1 MLQSEN
7 DTAQDSPEP
16 NQETIDTVRGRIR
29 ASDFQG
35 AGQLAAQTLANFD
48 GTSGEREELTYMLA
62 LAQRY
67 QGQPDEALQTIQSL
81 LDEAPGYARAWQE
94 RGHIFR
100 ALRQSEAARESF
112 EEALR
117 HNPALHGSWRALLKL
132 YEEAGMTKHAAA
144 AADQLQRLEALPR
157 ELLAVTSMI
166 HENRLQKAEKLV
178 RYFLKRHPE
187 HVEGMR
193 LLAQIGN
200 ELDVLTDAEFLL
212 ESCIEFDPDYDQAR
226 YDLAN
231 LLLKMQKF
239 ERAHSQ
245 CQQLLDRHPENLAF
259 KALLANAAAGIG
271 DHHNAIELYDE
282 VLARSPRQN
291 ELHVMRGH
299 ALKTIG
305 ETEQAIAAYR
315 QAYGLRPD
323 YGDAY
328 WSLANLK
335 NYRFSAEELDAM
347 RHHEAAEQ
355 VAANDRI
362 HLCFALGKAL
372 EDCSAFD
379 EAFEYYERGNRLKHE
394 QVRHQPSHLNIRT
407 RAQIEVCTPSLFE
420 RHQDTGC
427 RAPDP
432 IFIVGMPR
440 AGSTLLEQ
448 ILASHSKVT
457 GTYELPHIIAL
468 AHRLRGSHKLFEAA
482 GEAPRYP
489 GILAE
494 LDGDYFRRF
503 GEQYIEDTRLYRHK
517 TEFFIDKNPNNFF
530 HIGLIRLMLPR
541 AKIIDARRHPL
552 ACCFSGFKQL
562 FGHGQ
567 EFSYGLQSI
576 GNYYREYVRLMDH
589 WDQVLPNHVLRVN
602 YEDVVEDLE
611 TQVRRVLDFCGLEFE
626 AACLEFHA
634 TDRSV
639 RTPSSEQV
647 RQPIYRSGLEP
658 WRPFDSFLDPL
669 KQALGPELRERYD
682 IDDPANTRAE
692 WTSYA

>member
-1 MLQSEN
+1 
-7 DTAQDSPEP
+7 
-16 NQETIDTVRGRIR
+16 
-29 ASDFQG
+29 
-35 AGQLAAQTLANFD
+35 
-48 GTSGEREELTYMLA
+48 MLA
-62 LAQRY
+62 LAKRY
-67 QGQPDEALQTIQSL
+67 QDRSGEALSTIQEL
-81 LDEAPGYARAWQE
+81 LDEAPRYGRAWQE
-94 RGHIFR
+94 RGHI
-100 ALRQSEAARESF
+100 LRSMGQSESARKSF

-117 HNPALHGSWRALLKL
+117 QNPALHGSWRALVKL
-132 YEEAGMTKHAAA
+132 YAEDGMTKHVSAARE
-144 AADQLQRLEALPR
+144 QLGRLEALPR

-178 RYFLKRHPE
+178 RHFLKQHPK

-282 VLARSPRQN
+282 VLTISPGQN

-305 ETEQAIAAYR
+305 ETKQAIAAYR
-315 QAYGLRPD
+315 KAYDLRPD
-323 YGDAY
+323 HGDAY

-335 NYRFSAEELDAM
+335 NYRFTAEELQAM
-347 RHHEAAEQ
+347 RRHEASDQ
-355 VAANDRI
+355 VSSNDRI

-372 EDCSAFD
+372 EDREIFE
-379 EAFEYYERGNRLKHE
+379 EAFEYYDRGNRLKHE
-394 QVRHQPSHLNIRT
+394 QVRHRPSHLNIRT
-407 RAQIEVCTPSLFE
+407 KAQIEVCTPSLFE
-420 RHQDTGC
+420 RHQDAGC
-427 RAPDP
+427 KAPDP

-468 AHRLRGSHKLFEAA
+468 AHRLRGTHKLFDAP

-503 GEQYIEDTRLYRHK
+503 GEQYLEDTRLYRHK
-517 TEFFIDKNPNNFF
+517 TDFFIDKNPNNFF
-530 HIGLIRLMLPR
+530 HIGLIRLILPR

-562 FGHGQ
+562 FGQGQ
-567 EFSYGLQSI
+567 EFSYSLRSA
-576 GNYYREYVRLMDH
+576 GNYYREYVHLMDH
-589 WDQVLPNHVLRVN
+589 WDRVLPDYVLRVN
-602 YEDVVEDLE
+602 YEDVVDDLE
-611 TQVRRVLDFCGLEFE
+611 TQVRRVLDFCDLDFE
-626 AACLEFHA
+626 PACLEFHA

-658 WRPFDSFLDPL
+658 WRPFEPWLNPL
-669 KQALGPELRERYD
+669 KEALGPQIRERYR
-682 IDDPANTRAE
+682 IDDPANQQAE